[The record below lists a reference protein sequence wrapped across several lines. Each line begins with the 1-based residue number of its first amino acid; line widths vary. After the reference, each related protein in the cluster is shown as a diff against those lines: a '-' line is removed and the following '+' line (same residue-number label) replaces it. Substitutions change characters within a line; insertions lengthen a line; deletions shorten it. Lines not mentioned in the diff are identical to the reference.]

1 MKIFD
6 GCEGFLWR
14 HYQENNC
21 NAYFISGD
29 KRILIDPGH
38 EHLLQHVLDGMESVG
53 VGTEDVDVVI
63 ATHGHPDHLE
73 GVRKF
78 GKPTMFAMNEDE
90 YAFIRKLAGNYFRIP
105 EPDFF
110 LTAGDLTI
118 GSELFQVFKTP
129 GHTPASI
136 CLYWPAKK
144 ALFTGDV
151 VFNQGIGRT
160 DLPGGNGE
168 MLKESI
174 EQLSSLDV
182 DFLLTGHGEPVI
194 GKEAVRANFK
204 IIRDQWFP
212 YLTR

>member
-21 NAYFISGD
+21 NAYLIDGD

-38 EHLLQHVLDGMESVG
+38 GHLFQHVQNGMENAG
-53 VGTEDVDVVI
+53 VGMEDVDVVI
-63 ATHGHPDHLE
+63 VTHGHPDHVE
-73 GVRKF
+73 GISRF
-78 GKPTMFAMNEDE
+78 GKPTLFAMNEDE
-90 YAFIRKLAGNYFRIP
+90 YAFIRKLAGNYLRLP

-136 CLYWPAKK
+136 CLYWPARK

-151 VFNQGIGRT
+151 VFSQGIGRT
-160 DLPGGNGE
+160 DLPGGSGA

-174 EQLSSLDV
+174 EQLSTLDV
-182 DFLLTGHGEPVI
+182 DYLLTGHGEPVI
-194 GKEAVRANFK
+194 GKDAVRANFK
-204 IIRDQWFP
+204 VIREQWFP